1 MKYRRFESGCMDR
14 DDRRAGPD
22 DSRILLS
29 ERSRAYREKVLEGLG
44 EGSYG
49 YSGNLYLDI
58 LAVRHPDSDIACRD
72 TIRQCVGETLKR
84 AETCGCSEESEGII
98 RTLYALSMDYMAIP
112 TSVGA
117 ARNMLDRIVPAI
129 ERLVS
134 EYHPLEIRTAF
145 STADD
150 DIMIAYDPPNS
161 TLMALRSIRYG
172 MMDRTGAC
180 STEQVT
186 KKSRRLYGRRKDIRK
201 ALDDVDTCIS
211 CNLNDSLPIC
221 IESYIDLICSN
232 GRRERSGKGYQKK
245 RGKRGS

>member
-1 MKYRRFESGCMDR
+1 MNG
-14 DDRRAGPD
+14 DDRGAGSD

-29 ERSRAYREKVLEGLG
+29 ERSRMYREKVLEGLE

-84 AETCGCSEESEGII
+84 AGTCGCSEESERII

-134 EYHPLEIRTAF
+134 EYHPLEIETTF

-172 MMDRTGAC
+172 MMGRTDAC

-186 KKSRRLYGRRKDIRK
+186 KKSRRLYGKRKDIRK
-201 ALDDVDTCIS
+201 ALDDIDICIGY
-211 CNLNDSLPIC
+211 NLNDSLPIC
-221 IESYIDLICSN
+221 IESYVDLICSN
-232 GRRERSGKGYQKK
+232 GRRKRSGKGHPRKH
-245 RGKRGS
+245 GKRRSGS